1 MEEGGGESCFTY
13 KVSPSNPSNLQG
25 ERVENQDL
33 FPVCTDLGGQ
43 AVIRRGED
51 GILEASPSFLWKA
64 ERVRKGNMSVEV
76 SLDLEHGRGGT
87 YKGRS
92 LNTQLGCG

>member
-1 MEEGGGESCFTY
+1 MEEGGRESCFTY
-13 KVSPSNPSNLQG
+13 KVSPSNLQG

-92 LNTQLGCG
+92 PNTQLGCG